1 MPLQD
6 KINVMFNN
14 VRHHLYLLVSND
26 VKNRYTELE
35 LCDTQ
40 ELTALMATDQLINAG
55 VNAKMLEGKNFMNGH
70 LTFIAS
76 QFSILKYEPINI
88 DAIEASYQQ
97 YLQQQQEGMAA

>member
-1 MPLQD
+1 
-6 KINVMFNN
+6 MFNY
-14 VRHHLYLLVSND
+14 VRQQLHHLVSID
-26 VKNRYTELE
+26 VKTRYTELE
-35 LCDTQ
+35 RCNTQ

-88 DAIEASYQQ
+88 DAIEATYQQ